1 MQQRKP
7 QEITKSLQGS
17 FEFVTCA
24 TASPV
29 NGVRMARKVMF
40 PSIEGETTQEN
51 FGKLEYLTRLGAD
64 TGIVP
69 YTSQ

>member
-1 MQQRKP
+1 
-7 QEITKSLQGS
+7 
-17 FEFVTCA
+17 
-24 TASPV
+24 
-29 NGVRMARKVMF
+29 MARKVMF

-64 TGIVP
+64 TEIVP